1 MRIRQMKLE
10 AVEARAIPL
19 FDSIIVLLNLLFIF
33 EYFYQ
38 AVCGA
43 AYHYHIHMA
52 LVLHKQ

>member
-43 AYHYHIHMA
+43 AYHYHIYMA